1 MLHKTGALNSAQ
13 NRLLRNSC
21 TSSFTSSSSV
31 LYIYMCVCE
40 STEREYRKGALSGKT
55 LLEFVFVRVQCDV
68 TEKIRK
74 KYRSNKERKV
84 LFCVSLSPKRSKRSV
99 WCLSPLIG
107 KHFVLRVTFGCFW
120 WVFREL
126 FLPLKPLLFP
136 NVQRIHTHY
145 ILTHRARVPFL

>member
-1 MLHKTGALNSAQ
+1 M
-13 NRLLRNSC
+13 
-21 TSSFTSSSSV
+21 
-31 LYIYMCVCE
+31 CE

-99 WCLSPLIG
+99 WCLSPSSENISS
-107 KHFVLRVTFGCFW
+107 
-120 WVFREL
+120 EL
-126 FLPLKPLLFP
+126 NLGAFEFFESCPY
-136 NVQRIHTHY
+136 R
-145 ILTHRARVPFL
+145 